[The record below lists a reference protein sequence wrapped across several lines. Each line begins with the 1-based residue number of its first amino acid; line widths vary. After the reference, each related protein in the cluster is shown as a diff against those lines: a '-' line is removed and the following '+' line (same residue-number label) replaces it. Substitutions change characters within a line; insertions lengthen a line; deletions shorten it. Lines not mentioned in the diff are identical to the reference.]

1 MNVPAFSAA
10 AVSVTDADRVRMGTQ
25 QLPDRLVHSPL
36 EGFARWYR
44 ATLFGKLSLVQHDGI
59 SVVLPGMGLTL
70 YRQPP
75 FQVQL
80 FLFRPNEVIK
90 EHAHPNVDSYEVYLC
105 GQMQLTL
112 DGKPAYDLEQVKA
125 LPDGRCSVNGSMLR
139 IPPGAV
145 HGGTIGPTGGAFIS
159 IQYWLNGN
167 PGPIHED
174 WIGNDGSSKG

>member
-75 FQVQL
+75 F
-80 FLFRPNEVIK
+80 
-90 EHAHPNVDSYEVYLC
+90 
-105 GQMQLTL
+105 
-112 DGKPAYDLEQVKA
+112 
-125 LPDGRCSVNGSMLR
+125 
-139 IPPGAV
+139 
-145 HGGTIGPTGGAFIS
+145 
-159 IQYWLNGN
+159 
-167 PGPIHED
+167 
-174 WIGNDGSSKG
+174 